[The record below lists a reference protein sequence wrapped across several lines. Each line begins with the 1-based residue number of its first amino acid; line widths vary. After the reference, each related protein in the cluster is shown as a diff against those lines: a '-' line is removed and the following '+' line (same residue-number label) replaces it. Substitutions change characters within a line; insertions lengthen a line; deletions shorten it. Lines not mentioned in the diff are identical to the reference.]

1 MKKEPQRTN
10 INKDINSIKQ
20 DEYSI
25 IEPSALKARK
35 ARILEPNAEK
45 AEICH
50 GDIFEICTKNID
62 KCGAE
67 LKALGDYPE
76 VAKVRQVVE
85 KYQFTDPLE
94 IKDHLLERF
103 LNNTDTPCAF
113 GIRLGA
119 FFCVA
124 YNYIGS
130 ELEDEQ
136 QLEEI
141 WAATERA
148 NDTVNYEF
156 GGKLTPFDI
165 DRLVSMGA
173 RQEEAFV
180 LARLLGCDYERAK
193 AIVKA
198 DENGV
203 DINKIRKQVN
213 DYVQSQV
220 QIIFEDLKSEF
231 EYRFEEQMNKIR
243 AELGL
248 EPVEDEEIFEDEQ
261 EDEPLP
267 LYKTGK
273 PKPDYERQQ

>member
-1 MKKEPQRTN
+1 MKKEPQRINTNKN
-10 INKDINSIKQ
+10 INSTNKE
-20 DEYSI
+20 EYTI
-25 IEPSALKARK
+25 IEPNIKNVRK
-35 ARILEPNAEK
+35 ARFFETDTEK
-45 AEICH
+45 AEIRN

-76 VAKVRQVVE
+76 VEKVRQVIE

-136 QLEEI
+136 QLAEM

-148 NDTVNYEF
+148 NDAVNHEF
-156 GGKLTPFDI
+156 GGKLSAFDI

-173 RQEEAFV
+173 RQDEAFV
-180 LARLLGCDYERAK
+180 LARLLGIDHESAK

-198 DENGV
+198 DENII

-231 EYRFEEQMNKIR
+231 EYRFEERINEIR
-243 AELGL
+243 TELGL
-248 EPVEDEEIFEDEQ
+248 EPVEEEEIFEDEQ

-267 LYKTGK
+267 LFKTGK

>member
-45 AEICH
+45 TEICR

>member
-1 MKKEPQRTN
+1 MEKEPQRTN
-10 INKDINSIKQ
+10 INKNINPKKQ
-20 DEYSI
+20 DEYAI
-25 IEPSALKARK
+25 F
-35 ARILEPNAEK
+35 EPNAKNIRKMRLAETTHEK
-45 AEICH
+45 PEILS

-76 VAKVRQVVE
+76 VERVRQVIE

-130 ELEDEQ
+130 ELDDEQ
-136 QLEEI
+136 QLAEM

-148 NDTVNYEF
+148 NDVVNREF
-156 GGKLTPFDI
+156 GNKLSPFDI
-165 DRLVSMGA
+165 DRIVSMGA
-173 RQEEAFV
+173 RQDEAFV
-180 LARLLGCDYERAK
+180 LARLLGVDYERAQ

-198 DENGV
+198 DENTI

-231 EYRFEEQMNKIR
+231 EYRFEERINEIR

-248 EPVEDEEIFEDEQ
+248 EPVEDEEVFEDEQ
-261 EDEPLP
+261 EEEPLP

>member
-25 IEPSALKARK
+25 IEPSTLKVRK

-45 AEICH
+45 AEIRH

-119 FFCVA
+119 LFCVA

-141 WAATERA
+141 WVATERA
-148 NDTVNYEF
+148 NDAVNYEF
-156 GGKLTPFDI
+156 GGKLAPFDI

-173 RQEEAFV
+173 RQDEAFV